1 MSKEKHVDDGPPT
14 NREESQLWRWLLLFM
29 VLLAVAFAALAWE
42 HLESLPFSLRSAPIG
57 VVVLAVLLAI
67 YAFDRRREVSALHS
81 ILQDLRDRAVAP
93 SDEQLDQLGQMI
105 ARSQRSFKE
114 LIDSFEDAAFA
125 MGLDGTVRTVNRR
138 VTELV
143 GVHYTDIVG
152 HNIFEFIDEPRRD
165 DLHSKVSQFLG
176 RRHWTGICTLRL
188 KGHPRQLYFDCV
200 VNAIMKGSDVTGVS
214 VLARDVTAEHENEL
228 RFTEFVET
236 LQEGVYFSNPDGK
249 LFDVNSAL
257 AGMLG
262 YASKQEL
269 LSQPAD
275 AIRADGPALE
285 RSLSAGGATVT
296 REVRLRRRDGSVGS
310 FLDSSRAVR
319 DAAGLLVRYEGTL
332 VDITEKK
339 ALERQIA
346 QEEEFRQHLLESFPD
361 LILVADLSGKLTFV
375 SSRMTA
381 ILGYASQDFLGR
393 QISDPIT
400 ESPELTQLFEDVAS
414 GKNQIATAD
423 FSARHRDGT
432 RRNLRASAAPMFG
445 GDSRVRAVVVSLHDL
460 TLEKKI
466 EHQLIQSERL
476 AAMGAMIG
484 GIAHELNNPLTSILG
499 MSELLQDS
507 QSTDT
512 ARKHLSLLQQQARRA
527 AEIVQNL
534 TYFSRS
540 GGVGSNRVNVAD
552 TVERTLSLHAYSL
565 RRSNITVDF
574 LRETSLPAVIVEPNR
589 LMQVFLNLILNA
601 EQAIREV
608 RERGTLRIRTGFTA
622 DSVWITFQDDG
633 PGIPAESLP
642 SIFDPFYTT
651 KRPGRGTGL
660 GLSICKSVVTEHKGT
675 LEAEN
680 APGGGAVFTIKL
692 PIAAAAAAATIS

>member
-1 MSKEKHVDDGPPT
+1 LTKGKHDHDATPT
-14 NREESQLWRWLLLFM
+14 NRADSQLWRWLLLFM
-29 VLLAVAFAALAWE
+29 VLLSVAFAALAWE
-42 HLESLPFSLRSAPIG
+42 HLESLPYSLRSVPVG
-57 VVVLAVLLAI
+57 VVVLAVLFAA
-67 YAFDRRREVSALHS
+67 YAFDRRREVSTLHS
-81 ILQDLRDRAVAP
+81 ILHDMRARAAAP

-125 MGLDGTVRTVNRR
+125 VTLDGTVRTVNRK

-143 GVHYTDIVG
+143 GFQYTDIIG
-152 HNIFEFIDEPRRD
+152 HQISDFIEEPNRD
-165 DLHSKVSQFLG
+165 VLNSKLKLFLG
-176 RRHWTGICTLRL
+176 RRHWTGIVSFRL
-188 KGHPRQLYFDCV
+188 KGQTRLLYFDCV
-200 VNAIMKGSDVTGVS
+200 VNAIVKGLDITGVS
-214 VLARDVTAEHENEL
+214 VLARDVTAQHEKEL

-236 LQEGVYFSNPDGK
+236 LQEGVYFSGPDGK
-249 LFDVNSAL
+249 FFDVNSAL

-262 YASKQEL
+262 YADKLEL
-269 LSQPAD
+269 LSLPPE
-275 AIRADGPALE
+275 AIGAEGSSLLRSTIDG
-285 RSLSAGGATVT
+285 GVT
-296 REVRLRRRDGSVGS
+296 KAREVRLRRKDGSVGT
-310 FLDSSRAVR
+310 FLDSSRAVH
-319 DAAGLLVRYEGTL
+319 DLAGSLVRHEGTL
-332 VDITEKK
+332 VDVTEKK

-346 QEEEFRQHLLESFPD
+346 EEEEFRQHLLESFPD

-375 SSRMTA
+375 SSRISE
-381 ILGYASQDFLGR
+381 ILGYSVQDFLGR
-393 QISDPIT
+393 EISEAVS
-400 ESPELTQLFEDVAS
+400 ESPELIALFHDVAS
-414 GKNQIATAD
+414 GKSGVGTAD
-423 FSARHRDGT
+423 FSAGHRDGS

-445 GDSRVRAVVVSLHDL
+445 GDSQARAVVVSLRDL
-460 TLEKKI
+460 TIEKKI

-540 GGVGSNRVNVAD
+540 GGVGSNRVNLAD

-565 RRSNITVDF
+565 RRSNVTVDF
-574 LRETSLPAVIVEPNR
+574 LREASLPAVIVEPNQI
-589 LMQVFLNLILNA
+589 MQVFLNLILNA
-601 EQAIREV
+601 EQAIREI

-622 DSVWITFQDDG
+622 DSVWVTFQDDG
-633 PGIPAESLP
+633 PGIPLENLV

-675 LEAEN
+675 LDAEN
-680 APGGGAVFTIKL
+680 APGGGAVFTVRL
-692 PIAAAAAAATIS
+692 PIATTAAATSA

>member
-1 MSKEKHVDDGPPT
+1 LSKEKQEYDGPRT
-14 NREESQLWRWLLLFM
+14 NREDAQLWRWLLFFM

-42 HLESLPFSLRSAPIG
+42 HLESLPFSLRSAPVG
-57 VVVLAVLLAI
+57 VVVLAVLLAA
-67 YAFDRRREVSALHS
+67 YAYDRKREVSALHS
-81 ILQDLRDRAVAP
+81 ILHDLRERAVTP

-125 MGLDGTVRTVNRR
+125 ISLDGTVRTVNRK
-138 VTELV
+138 VTEWV
-143 GVHYTDIVG
+143 GVNYTDIVG
-152 HNIFEFIDEPRRD
+152 HQIFDFIDEPSRD
-165 DLHSKVSQFLG
+165 VLVSKLNQFLG
-176 RRHWTGICTLRL
+176 RRHWTGVVTFRL
-188 KGHPRQLYFDCV
+188 KGQSRLLYFDCV
-200 VNAIMKGSDVTGVS
+200 VNAIVKGLDVTGIS
-214 VLARDVTAEHENEL
+214 ILARDVTAQHEKEL

-236 LQEGVYFSNPDGK
+236 LQEGVYFSSPDGK
-249 LFDVNSAL
+249 FFDVNSAL

-262 YASKQEL
+262 YSSKQDL
-269 LSQPAD
+269 LAQPTE
-275 AIRADGPALE
+275 AIRAEGPALE
-285 RSLSAGGATVT
+285 RSLNDGGATLS
-296 REVRLRRRDGSVGS
+296 REVHLRRRDGSVGT

-319 DAAGLLVRYEGTL
+319 DAAGSLVRYEGTL
-332 VDITEKK
+332 VDVTEKK

-346 QEEEFRQHLLESFPD
+346 EEEEFRQHLLESFPD
-361 LILVADLSGKLTFV
+361 LILVADLTGKLTFV
-375 SSRMTA
+375 SSRISA
-381 ILGYASQDFLGR
+381 ILGYTAQDFLGR
-393 QISDPIT
+393 EISNPVT
-400 ESPELTQLFEDVAS
+400 ESPELTALFRDVAS
-414 GKNQIATAD
+414 GNAQIATAD

-445 GDSRVRAVVVSLHDL
+445 GDSKVRAVVVSLHDL
-460 TLEKKI
+460 TLEKKM

-574 LRETSLPAVIVEPNR
+574 LREASMPAVVVEPNR

-622 DSVWITFQDDG
+622 DSVWVTFQDDG
-633 PGIPAESLP
+633 PGIPSEILP

-660 GLSICKSVVTEHKGT
+660 GLSICKSVITEHKGT

-680 APGGGAVFTIKL
+680 APGGGAVFTVTL
-692 PIAAAAAAATIS
+692 PIAAAASATTA